1 VHALRYSGLLD
12 ASVAAYE
19 KAARLDPNVTT
30 SVCQTFWM
38 LGDTHRAVETETQG
52 DRMMGMLAALR
63 NDQPAP
69 VIAQLKRR
77 AAKVSGAVEVSNRA
91 FLAVLEQGAQ
101 AFAGPF
107 DALVAS
113 TRDPENLYYMAL
125 MAAYVG
131 DSDRCLS
138 ALERAVRGGWC
149 CAQTIAGE
157 VWLSRVRDTPRF
169 AALVAEAGSLRAAA
183 AFREAGG
190 DRLLGL

>member
-1 VHALRYSGLLD
+1 M
-12 ASVAAYE
+12 
-19 KAARLDPNVTT
+19 TT

-113 TRDPENLYYMAL
+113 TRDPENL
-125 MAAYVG
+125 
-131 DSDRCLS
+131 
-138 ALERAVRGGWC
+138 
-149 CAQTIAGE
+149 
-157 VWLSRVRDTPRF
+157 
-169 AALVAEAGSLRAAA
+169 
-183 AFREAGG
+183 
-190 DRLLGL
+190 